1 MKEIHEILQGIYAKD
16 PRELGRAISI
26 IEEGDQRAETILQG
40 IDEKSV
46 LTTTVLGVTGSPG
59 VGKSTLINQLI
70 LYYRKQKYRIGIVAI
85 DPSSPVTR
93 GAFLGDRIR
102 MMEHVLDQDVVI
114 RSMAAR
120 GRLGGLCA
128 AVGAAVR
135 IMAYSGCNPVIV
147 ETAGVGQA
155 EAEIV
160 NLADVTVLVLAPG
173 MGDDIQAM
181 KAGLI
186 EIADIIAINKAD
198 HSGVDALMME
208 IESVTRERDCSVCRT
223 IATEDSGIEQL
234 AIIIRNIDQKK
245 RRGGQFVLHRQKVW
259 ESEVLNWAIEMM
271 RARLIE
277 CIKSQTEEIKGDPR
291 VIAHKLI
298 KEMCSSQV
306 G

>member
-1 MKEIHEILQGIYAKD
+1 MNEIHEILQGICAKD
-16 PRELGRAISI
+16 PRALGRAISI
-26 IEEGDQRAETILQG
+26 IEEGDRRAEALLQG

-46 LTTTVLGVTGSPG
+46 LSTTIIGVTGSPG

-70 LYYRKQKYRIGIVAI
+70 SYYRKQKCRIGIVAI

-102 MMEHVLDQDVVI
+102 MMGHVLDQDVVI

-128 AVGAAVR
+128 AAGAAVR

-173 MGDDIQAM
+173 MGDDIQVM

-186 EIADIIAINKAD
+186 EIADIIVINKAD
-198 HSGVDALMME
+198 LPGVDALMME
-208 IESVTRERDCSVCRT
+208 IESVTRERDCLVCRT
-223 IATEDSGIEQL
+223 IATDATGIEQL

-245 RRGGQFVLHRQKVW
+245 RRDGQFVLHRQKVW
-259 ESEVLNWAIEMM
+259 ESEVLNWAMEMM
-271 RARLIE
+271 RGRLME
-277 CIKSQTEEIKGDPR
+277 CIRSQTEKIKGDPR
-291 VIAHKLI
+291 VIARTLI
-298 KEMCSSQV
+298 EEIWPS
-306 G
+306 